1 MHRTKE
7 MKDYSSMAL
16 SVFWDAIQCHD
27 LGQDDENA
35 DGSLPYGSNAGSPF
49 QGSISVR
56 NSNQGPITQEHG
68 DLIKVEN
75 VNDNT

>member
-16 SVFWDAIQCHD
+16 SVFWDAIECYD
-27 LGQDDENA
+27 LGKDDREEEGQ
-35 DGSLPYGSNAGSPF
+35 DGSLPYGSNASSPF

-56 NSNQGPITQEHG
+56 NSNAGPINQE
-68 DLIKVEN
+68 
-75 VNDNT
+75 